1 MRPVRGR
8 NFTLKNG
15 AALWLVAGILAA
27 ALSMLTIPGL
37 AHGLDFG
44 SASGPLQHWIDG
56 SRPSTRNVTFR
67 DVRVLDAP
75 EVMRSG
81 KGLNTRYRLL
91 VPTTWKTGDVVHVVM
106 ELNPRYYNV
115 RDSAQSGVV
124 RNVIGEGVP
133 SWALSEFH
141 ERGVVLSPDVI
152 LFVQGENP
160 QHDLVMLGCL
170 LAVTLVVAV
179 ALWRSQRPKDV
190 PFA

>member
-1 MRPVRGR
+1 MSKDR
-8 NFTLKNG
+8 
-15 AALWLVAGILAA
+15 AALWLVAGIVAMAWFRLA
-27 ALSMLTIPGL
+27 IPGL

-56 SRPSTRNVTFR
+56 ARPSTRNVTFS
-67 DVRVLDAP
+67 DARVLDEP

-81 KGLNTRYRLL
+81 KGGNTRYRLL
-91 VPTTWKTGDVVHVVM
+91 VPTTWQTGDGVHVVM
-106 ELNPRYYNV
+106 ELSRRYYNV

-141 ERGVVLSPDVI
+141 ERGVDLSPDVI

-160 QHDLVMLGCL
+160 RDDLVMLGCL
-170 LAVTLVVAV
+170 LAVTLVVAF
-179 ALWRSQRPKDV
+179 ALWRSKRPRGV
-190 PFA
+190 SSA